1 MRASD
6 DVRRR
11 AIQIAAGGRNSI
23 RQSLV
28 KTGEAHKPTQHRSSA
43 KQQRVSASLL
53 QTKTNP
59 DIQFGEATSRKR
71 GEKYNPNE
79 SGTQHEHGDVRENTH
94 GGGRL
99 PVTQLL
105 HLFLL
110 LVSRR
115 RRCVGQT

>member
-28 KTGEAHKPTQHRSSA
+28 KTGEARNTDTAPQQQQQKQ
-43 KQQRVSASLL
+43 QQRVSASLL
-53 QTKTNP
+53 EEPKQIRILQSAEPT
-59 DIQFGEATSRKR
+59 GRKR
-71 GEKYNPNE
+71 GEKHNPNE

-99 PVTQLL
+99 PVA
-105 HLFLL
+105 
-110 LVSRR
+110 
-115 RRCVGQT
+115 